1 MKTVLN
7 KRVKLNV
14 GGVKFEILRD
24 TLHKVKKGRLWKIS
38 NTDDKCDIH
47 KLCDDFNSNE
57 LEFFFDRD
65 PTLFGYILN
74 YYRLGRLH
82 ISESLCPV
90 SLNNELIYWDLDQP
104 LMDVCCEEKLFNK
117 EKEVDRTLTA
127 YLKIIDE
134 VKMEKLREEKE
145 KSNEIEQLKTKIW
158 NIVDDSFGAKSSFVA
173 KVFTF

>member
-1 MKTVLN
+1 MKILLN

-38 NTDDKCDIH
+38 NTDDQCDIH

-90 SLNNELIYWDLDQP
+90 SLNNELIYWELDQP
-104 LMDVCCEEKLFNK
+104 LMDVCCEEKLYNK
-117 EKEVDRTLTA
+117 EIEIDTTLTA
-127 YLKIIDE
+127 YIKIHSE
-134 VKMEKLREEKE
+134 VKIQRLRDAKSKLNDLDK
-145 KSNEIEQLKTKIW
+145 LKKKVW
-158 NIVDDSFGAKSSFVA
+158 NIVDNSFDIDSTLIA
-173 KVFTF
+173 KVY